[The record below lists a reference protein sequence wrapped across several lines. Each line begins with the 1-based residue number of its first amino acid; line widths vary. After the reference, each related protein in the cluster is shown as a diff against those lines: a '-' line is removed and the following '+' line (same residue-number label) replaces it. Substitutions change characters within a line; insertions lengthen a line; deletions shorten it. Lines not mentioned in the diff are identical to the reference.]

1 MELLTHTKSCR
12 TKKKKRYEQETVIK
26 CWRLL
31 RIESPPLQDGD
42 GYGEPSP
49 SEELKKQITP
59 ILLTR
64 AK

>member
-1 MELLTHTKSCR
+1 L
-12 TKKKKRYEQETVIK
+12 RYEQETVIK

-49 SEELKKQITP
+49 SDELKKQITP